1 MFNLKFKN
9 ENQKKLYVLVGEQF
23 CLLEKIIQKILFNIR
38 STEKIVHYKFYITS
52 NINWTDIFNKFYNFD
67 LFSTKIHIL
76 LIFPE
81 KITIDMHQNLS
92 ILTSLL
98 KKSNILTICINQIT
112 NLIKNQVWFKNI
124 KNSSTIIDCNINTQK
139 KFSALVQIYTQIL
152 QISIDA
158 NAEIFLFKIFKK
170 NIYAALKL
178 LEKLSILF
186 PDQLLNLSKIEKIVN
201 SELIYT
207 VDQLID
213 VVFQRNINL
222 SIFILRKIQMQKI
235 FDPLI
240 ILRKIQNKVVYII
253 KIKENLINI
262 NNNTIFNKNKTC
274 QKKYKLILDFSEKI
288 SINQL
293 HSIINLMLILEIILK
308 KSGNKI
314 LVWHF
319 FNEIILILCGYHS
332 PITKIYEKKINF
344 NCFLRRYF

>member
-1 MFNLKFKN
+1 MFNIKLKNK
-9 ENQKKLYVLVGEQF
+9 NQKKLYILVGDQF
-23 CLLEKIIQKILFNIR
+23 FLLEKIIQKILFNIR
-38 STEKIVHYKFYITS
+38 STEKIIHYKFYITS

-67 LFSTKIHIL
+67 LFNAKIHIL

-98 KKSNILTICINQIT
+98 KQSNILTICINQIT

-139 KFSALVQIYTQIL
+139 KFSSWVRNFNQIL
-152 QISIDA
+152 KISIDVDS
-158 NAEIFLFKIFKK
+158 EIFLFKIFKK
-170 NIYAALKL
+170 NTYAALKL
-178 LEKLSILF
+178 LEKFSILF
-186 PDQLLNLSKIEKIVN
+186 PDQLINLSKIEKIVN

-207 VDQLID
+207 VDQLIS

-222 SIFILRKIQMQKI
+222 SIFILSKIKMQKI

-262 NNNTIFNKNKTC
+262 NDNKIC
-274 QKKYKLILDFSEKI
+274 QKNYKLILDFSEKI

-293 HSIINLMLILEIILK
+293 NSIINLMLILEIILK
-308 KSGNKI
+308 KSGKKI